1 MREGRERVCVEKEVE
16 ERGIEMKNIDM
27 VINDDMKKNKDKIMN
42 SYGSKGR
49 EGRKGKWVMV
59 VKL

>member
-49 EGRKGKWVMV
+49 EGRKGK
-59 VKL
+59 